1 MGKEGY
7 KWVRRG
13 INTTST
19 SLFYL
24 LILEAAGGRNSGLA
38 SSSLRQED
46 WEPSRHTS
54 LGKILIFEK
63 SSKILK
69 FFEKYWKNLENL
81 EFLKKNLQ
89 KSFKNWRKNLFKKYQ
104 LSAPLF
110 LQRKAPM
117 ASSSSMKTMHGAL
130 DRASSK
136 NSRTRFAP
144 WPTYTCCSRFGFF
157 YTARNLQCKLCGR
170 LGENSVGIERKN
182 VKILAIW
189 LKITNILHVCIW
201 FVWKTTLLITI
212 SSKNS

>member
-1 MGKEGY
+1 MGKKGY
-7 KWVRRG
+7 KRLPPFFF
-13 INTTST
+13 
-19 SLFYL
+19 LFYL

-144 WPTYTCCSRFGFF
+144 WPTYTCSRFGFF